1 MKVLRVLVTT
11 TALLVYLL
19 LVLQWRMKLLF
30 MRAMH
35 SIKTN

>member
-11 TALLVYLL
+11 TAFLL

-30 MRAMH
+30 MTAMH

>member
-11 TALLVYLL
+11 TALLAAV
-19 LVLQWRMKLLF
+19 VLQWRMKLLF
-30 MRAMH
+30 MTAMH